1 MDGYIAEMP
10 KLLIWSEN
18 TYNKKIKKKKKKK
31 RKGEG
36 RVGAGSRN

>member
-18 TYNKKIKKKKKKK
+18 TYNNNNNKKLKKKKKKK
-31 RKGEG
+31 RKEKERGG
-36 RVGAGSRN
+36 